1 MKIPLVPMIEG
12 TVENITGMTTMPTLA
27 PEFAIPMASDF
38 RALKKKAQLVN
49 EGILTKQNPMP
60 IIKP

>member
-12 TVENITGMTTMPTLA
+12 TVENINGMTTIPTLA
-27 PEFAIPMASDF
+27 PEFAIPMARDF

-49 EGILTKQNPMP
+49 EGSLTKPNPIP
-60 IIKP
+60 ITKP